1 MEAIRI
7 SDKPQ
12 GIDWD
17 YDQEADVLYLSIG
30 KPQPAVSVD
39 IGDGLIARYSESQH
53 EIVGLTVIG
62 LRTRLLKGL
71 ADR

>member
-1 MEAIRI
+1 MEAMRI
-7 SDKPQ
+7 SDKPK

-62 LRTRLLKGL
+62 LRTRLLKKL

>member
-7 SDKPQ
+7 LDKPK

-39 IGDGLIARYSESQH
+39 IGDGLIARYSESQQ

-62 LRTRLLKGL
+62 LRTRLQKGL

>member
-1 MEAIRI
+1 MESIRI
-7 SDKPQ
+7 SDKPE

-17 YDQEADVLYLSIG
+17 YDQEADVLYLSID
-30 KPQPAVSVD
+30 KPQPAVSID
-39 IGDGLIARYSESQH
+39 IGDGLIARYSESQQ

-62 LRTRLLKGL
+62 LRSRLLKEL

>member
-1 MEAIRI
+1 MESIRI
-7 SDKPQ
+7 SDKPE

-30 KPQPAVSVD
+30 KPQPAVSID
-39 IGDGLIARYSESQH
+39 IGDGLIARSSESQQ

-62 LRTRLLKGL
+62 LRSRLLKGL